1 MAGWKAISFADESR
15 KKSLEQKFGVM
26 EIPMMIVLDKQ
37 GNQLSE
43 NGIKD
48 LNQYTSE
55 ALLQQWM
62 SQSSAGQAAE
72 EEEKKE
78 DDDVGGAAQQ
88 QPDP

>member
-1 MAGWKAISFADESR
+1 
-15 KKSLEQKFGVM
+15 
-26 EIPMMIVLDKQ
+26 MMIVLDKS

-62 SQSSAGQAAE
+62 SQSNAGQAA

-88 QPDP
+88 